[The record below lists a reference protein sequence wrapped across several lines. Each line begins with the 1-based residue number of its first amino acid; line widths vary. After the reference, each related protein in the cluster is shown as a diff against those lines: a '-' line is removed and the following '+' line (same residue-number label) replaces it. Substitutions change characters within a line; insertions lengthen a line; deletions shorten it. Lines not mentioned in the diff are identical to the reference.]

1 MLTAR
6 GKPNYEKY
14 KYYYGYLANNLD
26 TKRRKV
32 LYVII
37 PVKDENQNI
46 KYIEYILNL

>member
-6 GKPNYEKY
+6 GKPTYEKN
-14 KYYYGYLANNLD
+14 KYYNGYLANNSD